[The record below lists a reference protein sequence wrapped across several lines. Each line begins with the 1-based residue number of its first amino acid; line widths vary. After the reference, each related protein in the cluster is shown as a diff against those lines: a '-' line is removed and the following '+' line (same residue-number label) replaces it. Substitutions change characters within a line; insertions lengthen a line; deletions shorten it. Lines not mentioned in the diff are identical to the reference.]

1 MPASATTDNPLSSGG
16 RGARHLRLTPAQSER
31 YIAAV
36 ESRAQEAQREAED
49 AADAAEVI
57 SRAAVTI
64 QRYARGYIERTKEFK
79 EHKLD
84 VEEFTASELVGLL
97 ASCVLPLM
105 DVGSDFGVMVDW
117 ARAGPAYQTLLIAA
131 IAIHLFAGT
140 ITGLVFTVRTP
151 RLPPL
156 CPALAAGRT

>member
-1 MPASATTDNPLSSGG
+1 MPASTTTDNPLSSGG

-97 ASCVLPLM
+97 ASCVLPLT
-105 DVGSDFGVMVDW
+105 DVGSDFGLKVMKMRWMSYLV
-117 ARAGPAYQTLLIAA
+117 RACSCLLGSWEKREALLWISDFLFTLA
-131 IAIHLFAGT
+131 HH
-140 ITGLVFTVRTP
+140 
-151 RLPPL
+151 
-156 CPALAAGRT
+156 